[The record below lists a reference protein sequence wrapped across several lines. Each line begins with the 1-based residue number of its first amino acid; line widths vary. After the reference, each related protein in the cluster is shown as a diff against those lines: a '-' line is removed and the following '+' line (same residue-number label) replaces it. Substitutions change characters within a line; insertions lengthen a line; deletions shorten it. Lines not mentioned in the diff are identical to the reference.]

1 MPHGGEGR
9 LIPIALDHPTI
20 ELAVAAVYP
29 FDRRPPAKV
38 RAFLDFLEQRIE
50 ASPQW
55 DRFIEPAKTSSAA
68 EICTF

>member
-1 MPHGGEGR
+1 MPHGGAGR

-38 RAFLDFLEQRIE
+38 RAFLDFLET
-50 ASPQW
+50 A
-55 DRFIEPAKTSSAA
+55 DRSIATMGS
-68 EICTF
+68 IY